1 MMTLL
6 ITSPELVACRAF
18 IRESAQQLDSG
29 EVERLLLGMRSQIA
43 PGGTPR
49 SVVGGAGDD
58 AEVDAALRRRAALVI
73 PQHFASPESL
83 TLQEPLLGNGP
94 PLGAD
99 GQPLSGTDGQ
109 PPHLHRSYTQYV
121 RLTAG
126 PVILLHGAKLSHE
139 LIRTDREGAA
149 VYVLMWVV
157 DSLDRCVG
165 GVASDGLP
173 HQL

>member
-6 ITSPELVACRAF
+6 ITSPELVACRTF

-83 TLQEPLLGNGP
+83 TLQEPILGNGP
-94 PLGAD
+94 PL
-99 GQPLSGTDGQ
+99 LGTDGQ
-109 PPHLHRSYTQYV
+109 PPQLHRSCTQYV

>member
-6 ITSPELVACRAF
+6 ITSPELVACRTF

-83 TLQEPLLGNGP
+83 TLQEPILGTGS
-94 PLGAD
+94 PLD
-99 GQPLSGTDGQ
+99 GQPFLGTDGQ
-109 PPHLHRSYTQYV
+109 PPQLHRSYKQYV

-157 DSLDRCVG
+157 DSLDRCVI
-165 GVASDGLP
+165 ARDCT
-173 HQL
+173 

>member
-1 MMTLL
+1 
-6 ITSPELVACRAF
+6 
-18 IRESAQQLDSG
+18 
-29 EVERLLLGMRSQIA
+29 
-43 PGGTPR
+43 
-49 SVVGGAGDD
+49 
-58 AEVDAALRRRAALVI
+58 VI

-83 TLQEPLLGNGP
+83 TLQEPILGNGSS
-94 PLGAD
+94 LD
-99 GQPLSGTDGQ
+99 GQPFLGTDGQ
-109 PPHLHRSYTQYV
+109 PPQLHRSYTQYV

-157 DSLDRCVG
+157 DSLDRCVR